1 MNLSDVEVRLGRDRT
16 VLLALIIV
24 SLLASLC
31 WAGLV
36 LGGLVLA
43 SQPLADAAASAAAAG
58 AVTAGAV
65 TATPASAVP
74 SLAYQAAQLALV
86 FLTWAGL
93 CTALMLPLASR
104 ATVLFARLAGH
115 RAAQRARLRTA
126 LFVLGYLG
134 AWTGFALLAAI
145 VQWTLHESAPSGAV
159 RHPLLL
165 GLAMV
170 AAGVYQ
176 WTPAKHACLEHCRA
190 PIDPEAGEFFGAV
203 ARAHAQQQAAVADA
217 VQGQRRLGHVQ
228 RVAQRQH
235 DGAAGQHDIV
245 RHRRQ
250 RGQPQERIVQRR
262 NLARAALRDHQ
273 RHVAG
278 PEGCKAQAIGLAR
291 MALRQVEVGQ
301 GAGLASDGRHQPHR
315 QAPRDEQLPVC
326 PVEVAHIR

>member
-1 MNLSDVEVRLGRDRT
+1 MNLSDVEARLGRDRM
-16 VLLALIIV
+16 VLLVLIAV

-36 LGGLVLA
+36 LGGLVLS
-43 SQPLADAAASAAAAG
+43 SQPLADAAGAAGAAGVAGVAGVAASAAG
-58 AVTAGAV
+58 TAGAV
-65 TATPASAVP
+65 TTANAATAAPT
-74 SLAYQAAQLALV
+74 LAYQAAQLALV

-145 VQWTLHESAPSGAV
+145 VQWTLHESGPSGAV

-190 PIDPEAGEFFGAV
+190 PLPGILAGWRDGLAGAV
-203 ARAHAQQQAAVADA
+203 GRGAAHARQC
-217 VQGQRRLGHVQ
+217 LGCCWLLMLLLL
-228 RVAQRQH
+228 
-235 DGAAGQHDIV
+235 AAGPDNPAAIV
-245 RHRRQ
+245 VV
-250 RGQPQERIVQRR
+250 GLFV
-262 NLARAALRDHQ
+262 LAEIRLVSGHWIAC
-273 RHVAG
+273 AG
-278 PEGCKAQAIGLAR
+278 GLALL
-291 MALRQVEVGQ
+291 ALGTR
-301 GAGLASDGRHQPHR
+301 LLFP
-315 QAPRDEQLPVC
+315 
-326 PVEVAHIR
+326 

>member
-1 MNLSDVEVRLGRDRT
+1 MNLSDVEARLGRDRM
-16 VLLALIIV
+16 VLLALIAV

-36 LGGLVLA
+36 LGGLVL
-43 SQPLADAAASAAAAG
+43 STQPLADAAATAGAAASAGGTASAANTANAANAAAAI
-58 AVTAGAV
+58 AA
-65 TATPASAVP
+65 P
-74 SLAYQAAQLALV
+74 SLAYQAAQLVLV

-145 VQWTLHESAPSGAV
+145 VQWTLHESGPSGAV

-190 PIDPEAGEFFGAV
+190 PLPGILAGWRDGLAGALGRGAFH
-203 ARAHAQQQAAVADA
+203 ARQC
-217 VQGQRRLGHVQ
+217 LGCCWLLMLLLL
-228 RVAQRQH
+228 
-235 DGAAGQHDIV
+235 AAGPDNPAAIV
-245 RHRRQ
+245 VV
-250 RGQPQERIVQRR
+250 GLFV
-262 NLARAALRDHQ
+262 LAEIRLVSGHWIAC
-273 RHVAG
+273 AG
-278 PEGCKAQAIGLAR
+278 GLALL
-291 MALRQVEVGQ
+291 ALGTR
-301 GAGLASDGRHQPHR
+301 LLFP
-315 QAPRDEQLPVC
+315 
-326 PVEVAHIR
+326 

>member
-1 MNLSDVEVRLGRDRT
+1 MNLSDVEARLGRDRT

-43 SQPLADAAASAAAAG
+43 SQPLAGAAAPAAAAASAA
-58 AVTAGAV
+58 
-65 TATPASAVP
+65 P

-190 PIDPEAGEFFGAV
+190 PLPGILAGWRDGLAGAV
-203 ARAHAQQQAAVADA
+203 GRGAAHARQC
-217 VQGQRRLGHVQ
+217 LGCCWLLMLLLL
-228 RVAQRQH
+228 
-235 DGAAGQHDIV
+235 AAGPDNPAAIAV
-245 RHRRQ
+245 V
-250 RGQPQERIVQRR
+250 GLFV
-262 NLARAALRDHQ
+262 LAEIRL
-273 RHVAG
+273 AG
-278 PEGCKAQAIGLAR
+278 GHWIACAGGLALL
-291 MALRQVEVGQ
+291 ALGTR
-301 GAGLASDGRHQPHR
+301 LLFP
-315 QAPRDEQLPVC
+315 
-326 PVEVAHIR
+326 

>member
-1 MNLSDVEVRLGRDRT
+1 MNLSDVEARLGRDRT
-16 VLLALIIV
+16 VLLALIAV

-36 LGGLVLA
+36 LGGLVLS
-43 SQPLADAAASAAAAG
+43 SQPLADAAATAGAAASAAGTASAANAAAAI
-58 AVTAGAV
+58 AA
-65 TATPASAVP
+65 P

-145 VQWTLHESAPSGAV
+145 VQWTLHESGPSGAV

-190 PIDPEAGEFFGAV
+190 PLPGILAGWRDGLAGAIGRGAFH
-203 ARAHAQQQAAVADA
+203 ARQC
-217 VQGQRRLGHVQ
+217 LGCCWLLMLLLL
-228 RVAQRQH
+228 
-235 DGAAGQHDIV
+235 AAGPDNPAAIV
-245 RHRRQ
+245 VV
-250 RGQPQERIVQRR
+250 GLFV
-262 NLARAALRDHQ
+262 LAEIRLVSGHWIAC
-273 RHVAG
+273 AG
-278 PEGCKAQAIGLAR
+278 GLALL
-291 MALRQVEVGQ
+291 ALGTR
-301 GAGLASDGRHQPHR
+301 LLFP
-315 QAPRDEQLPVC
+315 
-326 PVEVAHIR
+326 